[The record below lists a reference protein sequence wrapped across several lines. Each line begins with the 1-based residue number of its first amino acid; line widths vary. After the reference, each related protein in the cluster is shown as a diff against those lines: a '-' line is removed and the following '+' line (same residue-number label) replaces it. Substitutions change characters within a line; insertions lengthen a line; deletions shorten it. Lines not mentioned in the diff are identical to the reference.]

1 MDVHYNTLP
10 RITTDSS
17 ACHCRNQCRT
27 SFACKNHVSY
37 RHFTNDNRCSFMAS
51 LIEYSVTLT

>member
-1 MDVHYNTLP
+1 MDAHYNILP

-27 SFACKNHVSY
+27 PFACKNHVSY
-37 RHFTNDNRCSFMAS
+37 RHFRIDIRIAI
-51 LIEYSVTLT
+51 L